1 MVSWMWLSLSISHA
15 RLSAITWS
23 IALNSKSN
31 SLSWS
36 MSPVFD
42 RRMSGVIVSDSGFM
56 DSELMMDYID
66 KVIRPYI

>member
-1 MVSWMWLSLSISHA
+1 
-15 RLSAITWS
+15 
-23 IALNSKSN
+23 
-31 SLSWS
+31 

-66 KVIRPYI
+66 WLLDLILEQINAYSFLTITTLTKLPNLFNMLVAIIFNRF